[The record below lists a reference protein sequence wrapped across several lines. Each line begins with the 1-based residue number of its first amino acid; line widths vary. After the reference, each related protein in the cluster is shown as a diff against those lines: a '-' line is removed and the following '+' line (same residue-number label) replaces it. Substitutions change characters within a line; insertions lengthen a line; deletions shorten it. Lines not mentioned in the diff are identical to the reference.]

1 MTTKAVVLRKW
12 TGRIRTSA
20 QEEYGSY
27 VARTGAADYSST
39 PGNLGFQILM
49 RPLGDGTSE
58 VTTLSW
64 WESMEAI
71 RGFAGD
77 QPELARYYPE
87 DDRFLLE
94 RPRLVEHHQVIAGKV
109 NFSVPGR

>member
-1 MTTKAVVLRKW
+1 MVGNHVVLRKW
-12 TGRIRTSA
+12 TGHIRTAA
-20 QEEYGSY
+20 QDEYGAY
-27 VARTGAADYSST
+27 VERTGATDYSRT
-39 PGNLGFQILM
+39 AGNLGFQILM

-77 QPELARYYPE
+77 QPDLARYYP
-87 DDRFLLE
+87 R
-94 RPRLVEHHQVIAGKV
+94 RP
-109 NFSVPGR
+109 VPSGSA

>member
-1 MTTKAVVLRKW
+1 MSGNKVVLRKW
-12 TGRIRTSA
+12 TGHIRTIDEGA
-20 QEEYGSY
+20 YGSY
-27 VARTGAADYSST
+27 VARTGAKDYSQT

-71 RGFAGD
+71 RGFAGA
-77 QPELARYYPE
+77 QPKLARYYPE
-87 DDRFLLE
+87 DDQFLLD
-94 RPRLVEHHQVIAGKV
+94 RPTHVEHHEV
-109 NFSVPGR
+109 FSSRVSLSIDSK